1 MQPPESGHAIGGVLF
16 PGGAD
21 LRVWLFLF
29 AQDCGLAGGRQPG
42 GDRLRAGVGP
52 CVGEVAGGLHSSQE
66 LIELG
71 EGRLRVKLRLNS
83 LEEVEKW
90 VLSMGGH
97 GTVVRPEALRARL
110 AKVGVELVKRYGT

>member
-1 MQPPESGHAIGGVLF
+1 
-16 PGGAD
+16 
-21 LRVWLFLF
+21 
-29 AQDCGLAGGRQPG
+29 
-42 GDRLRAGVGP
+42 
-52 CVGEVAGGLHSSQE
+52 

>member
-1 MQPPESGHAIGGVLF
+1 M
-16 PGGAD
+16 
-21 LRVWLFLF
+21 
-29 AQDCGLAGGRQPG
+29 
-42 GDRLRAGVGP
+42 
-52 CVGEVAGGLHSSQE
+52 
-66 LIELG
+66 IELG

>member
-1 MQPPESGHAIGGVLF
+1 M
-16 PGGAD
+16 
-21 LRVWLFLF
+21 
-29 AQDCGLAGGRQPG
+29 
-42 GDRLRAGVGP
+42 
-52 CVGEVAGGLHSSQE
+52 
-66 LIELG
+66 IELG

-110 AKVGVELVKRYGT
+110 GCARMFTALASGMLLGFSAGLSPGPMLTLVLAQTLRHGSREGCKIALTPLLLFREGFKHLAVI